1 MTKNPKK
8 GSIYF
13 LVLSPA
19 LHVSSASHA
28 RYPQVDAPVPSLR
41 EVPLEPGHVRLTVP
55 LLQLVAHLLEL
66 GGAAGNGGG
75 VPGV

>member
-1 MTKNPKK
+1 MTKKAQL
-8 GSIYF
+8 IYF
-13 LVLSPA
+13 FVLSPA

-28 RYPQVDAPVPSLR
+28 RYPQIDAPVPSSLR
-41 EVPLEPGHVRLTVP
+41 EVPLEPGHVRLAVP

-66 GGAAGNGGG
+66 GGAAGNGGR